1 MLCYPATSKVC
12 KTPSA
17 DVQEA
22 LPTVPTQL
30 LQNSNNKLTYKTYL
44 HSPCNSAVKLD
55 SKLLCHF
62 VYFSSSA
69 LSYWGNQGH
78 HNFKKKTGCHK
89 MNWEQGNNFPGLKIS
104 PQRVP
109 ACLDWWSQF
118 ENQAKSP
125 YCKDYFSIIFSS
137 GWGHTPEQSIKK
149 FHNTKLCHLHHSTS
163 FTLLDKT
170 ILY

>member
-62 VYFSSSA
+62 VYFPLV
-69 LSYWGNQGH
+69 LSVIEE
-78 HNFKKKTGCHK
+78 T
-89 MNWEQGNNFPGLKIS
+89 
-104 PQRVP
+104 
-109 ACLDWWSQF
+109 
-118 ENQAKSP
+118 
-125 YCKDYFSIIFSS
+125 
-137 GWGHTPEQSIKK
+137 
-149 FHNTKLCHLHHSTS
+149 
-163 FTLLDKT
+163 KT
-170 ILY
+170 ITISKRKQDAVKWIGSKEITFLVWKYLLKEYLPAWIDGLNLRTKQNHHTAKAIFQSFFLVAGVTLQNNRSKNSTIPNCATCIILHPLLC

>member
-62 VYFSSSA
+62 AYFPLV
-69 LSYWGNQGH
+69 LSVIEETKAITISKRKQDAIKWIGSKEIT
-78 HNFKKKTGCHK
+78 FLV
-89 MNWEQGNNFPGLKIS
+89 WKIS

>member
-44 HSPCNSAVKLD
+44 HSPCNSAVNLD
-55 SKLLCHF
+55 SKLLCHCL
-62 VYFSSSA
+62 FSSSA

-78 HNFKKKTGCHK
+78 HNTNKRKQDVVKWIGSKEITFLVWKYLLKEYLPAWIDGLNLRTKQNHHTAKTIF
-89 MNWEQGNNFPGLKIS
+89 QSF
-104 PQRVP
+104 
-109 ACLDWWSQF
+109 
-118 ENQAKSP
+118 
-125 YCKDYFSIIFSS
+125 FSS
-137 GWGHTPEQSIKK
+137 GWGHTPDQSIKK
-149 FHNTKLCHLHHSTS
+149 IPQYQTVPPAS
-163 FTLLDKT
+163 FY
-170 ILY
+170 ILYFVR